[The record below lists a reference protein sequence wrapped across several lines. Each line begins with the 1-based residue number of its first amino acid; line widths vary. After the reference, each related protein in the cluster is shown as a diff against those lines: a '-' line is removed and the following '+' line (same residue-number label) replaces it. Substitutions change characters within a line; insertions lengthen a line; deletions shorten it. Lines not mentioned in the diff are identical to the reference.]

1 MICLFFGGKGG
12 IQRFA
17 KHWHSMRCKTL
28 EESWKM
34 AVQNNLQNSSR
45 SALKVK
51 ILFEAGATKSVWSLN
66 EAPRLQAANH
76 ALKNFRELGHVIGQ
90 AVALHAIAK
99 AEIWVAEVK
108 ALGISQRNENRDS
121 WWLFKRDIVGYKRV
135 IASIMLWFLHR
146 VPFHVR
152 YLVHSK
158 SCTSQMVR
166 NMMVDASIVSCIAIQ
181 SHDDIMTTLDRN
193 ISHPEHSSRHNWQS
207 ATRMTH

>member
-1 MICLFFGGKGG
+1 MFIFWGKGG
-12 IQRFA
+12 IQRLQNTDNQWLA
-17 KHWHSMRCKTL
+17 RR
-28 EESWKM
+28 WKNGWM
-34 AVQNNLQNSSR
+34 AVQLYNLQSS
-45 SALKVK
+45 S
-51 ILFEAGATKSVWSLN
+51 SVWSLN
-66 EAPRLQAANH
+66 EAPRMQAANH

-121 WWLFKRDIVGYKRV
+121 WWLFKRDIVGYMRA
-135 IASIMLWFLHR
+135 IASIMLRFLHR

-158 SCTSQMVR
+158 SCTSQMVT
-166 NMMVDASIVSCIAIQ
+166 NMMVGASIVSCIATQ
-181 SHDDIMTTLDRN
+181 SHDDIMTTLDFFH
-193 ISHPEHSSRHNWQS
+193 ITPQHLSRHNWQS